1 MLHLLHKGWRKWW
14 AAATTT
20 TATDKVISSIQ
31 QRNMRPFWKR
41 FWLVDEIDQCNK
53 FGTYTYCRVAVY
65 SGGGGGSSWKEGQLF
80 SHYVPNLKD
89 THTHTNTHVYLPPQ
103 TINKDVLKN
112 IELCTSTHT
121 HTQTKAWQ
129 TQLTSCHPT
138 QLTWWQPPTTIF
150 CSCCSCSITQRHETW
165 NVVTT

>member
-14 AAATTT
+14 AAATT

-89 THTHTNTHVYLPPQ
+89 THTHTYKHTCIPSSTNNQQGCVEKHWTLHKHTYPHTNESMTDPTNLLPP
-103 TINKDVLKN
+103 
-112 IELCTSTHT
+112 HT
-121 HTQTKAWQ
+121 ANMMTATNHHLF
-129 TQLTSCHPT
+129 QL
-138 QLTWWQPPTTIF
+138 L
-150 CSCCSCSITQRHETW
+150 
-165 NVVTT
+165 